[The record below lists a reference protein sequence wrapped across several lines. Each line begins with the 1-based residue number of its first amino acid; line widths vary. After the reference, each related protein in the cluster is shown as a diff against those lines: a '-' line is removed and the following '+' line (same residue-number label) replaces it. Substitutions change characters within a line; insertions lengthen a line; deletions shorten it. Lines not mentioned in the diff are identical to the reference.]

1 MADERLNEVVLT
13 YEDHRLEKKHPE
25 LRNIVNEYRDGM
37 MLFEVSNQ
45 KVWNAAANDYA
56 ALNEYFK
63 THRDKYTDWSEPP
76 LPKGYV
82 IYATSDSLIQEVNK
96 FIAANPSI
104 GNETR
109 SVRYFAEHFPATSRS
124 SAYCCLKGK
133 NNVVDYAGF
142 ERNFLIFPANA
153 VGNIFYNI
161 SGTRDRPARRSR
173 RCTRRSDG
181 GLSERTREK
190 MG

>member
-1 MADERLNEVVLT
+1 MTMQRSTNTSRPTATNT
-13 YEDHRLEKKHPE
+13 PTGP
-25 LRNIVNEYRDGM
+25 NPA
-37 MLFEVSNQ
+37 S
-45 KVWNAAANDYA
+45 
-56 ALNEYFK
+56 
-63 THRDKYTDWSEPP
+63 
-76 LPKGYV
+76 KGYV

-104 GNETR
+104 ETDSIGPVLR
-109 SVRYFAEHFPATSRS
+109 GAFPRNIKIERVLLPKRQKQ
-124 SAYCCLKGK
+124 CGGLP
-133 NNVVDYAGF
+133 AGF

-181 GLSERTREK
+181 GLSERTRKKWVEELRKRYPVKINKKNSEK
-190 MG
+190 VKPLQ